1 MREDLG
7 AHCAPG
13 LLIYRSNKGDDKD
26 RGDQHQRTGGD
37 EAQRD
42 EKDGA
47 GLCRIPGLG
56 GPHEGEKRGEEGK
69 QDQDHTPRK
78 VPNLDRRP
86 LHRVGDAPAG
96 RVAGLAH
103 ALDSAPELPLA
114 GEPYDAR
121 EVVSLGGGLAH
132 PQQLQVVASV
142 QLDGAG
148 VRRGELLQEGVGVE
162 TGGVAAGLA
171 PCRVTRAAAGD
182 LRHLQKEHLAG
193 ELYRALALAA
203 PRGYLRSYPARAV
216 LLAPQVVDLL
226 LVEIPILQRVGRIA
240 QAVGL
245 LERLGYPAFIH
256 GLVLTPY
263 STSHAPKNPFRVL
276 NDTMSVLVQKPIAPR
291 RFRVSRPPNRSPTAR
306 RIDPRRAP

>member
-1 MREDLG
+1 MQEDLG

-47 GLCRIPGLG
+47 GLRRVPSLG

-69 QDQDHTPRK
+69 QDQDHTPRE
-78 VPNLDRRP
+78 VPDLDRRP

-103 ALDSAPELPLA
+103 ALDGTPELRLA

-121 EVVSLGGGLAH
+121 EVVRLGGGLAH

-162 TGGVAAGLA
+162 TGGVAAGIVLGGAGLA
-171 PCRVTRAAAGD
+171 PRRVTRAAARD
-182 LRHLQKEHLAG
+182 LCHLQKEHLAG

-226 LVEIPILQRVGRIA
+226 LVEIPILQR
-240 QAVGL
+240 
-245 LERLGYPAFIH
+245 
-256 GLVLTPY
+256 
-263 STSHAPKNPFRVL
+263 
-276 NDTMSVLVQKPIAPR
+276 
-291 RFRVSRPPNRSPTAR
+291 
-306 RIDPRRAP
+306 